1 MKKSGQEEA
10 GEIDLTPM
18 LDVVFILLI
27 FFIVTS
33 VFVTEAGIEVS
44 KPEASTVEDT
54 SGDLI
59 LIAVG
64 AGGDIWIDGDQI
76 DPRFIRSRFELRLA
90 DAPNSAVIIQ
100 ADQNSNNE
108 QVMLILA
115 AAREANIEDVWWFS
129 IHYRDRLLNDVPE
142 PINSEAYQ
150 APALNAP
157 LGRSGG
163 VLRGYC
169 Y

>member
-1 MKKSGQEEA
+1 MKSGIMKKSGQEEA

-76 DPRFIRSRFELRLA
+76 DPRFIRSRVELRLA

-115 AAREANIEDVWWFS
+115 AAREANIEDVS
-129 IHYRDRLLNDVPE
+129 ISAE
-142 PINSEAYQ
+142 
-150 APALNAP
+150 
-157 LGRSGG
+157 G
-163 VLRGYC
+163 
-169 Y
+169 

>member
-1 MKKSGQEEA
+1 MKQRDQEEA

-33 VFVTEAGIEVS
+33 VFVTEAGIDVS
-44 KPEASTVEDT
+44 KPEASTAGDT

-64 AGGDIWIDGDQI
+64 PGGDIWIDGDQI

-100 ADQNSNNE
+100 ADQNANNE
-108 QVMLILA
+108 QVMLILE
-115 AAREANIEDVWWFS
+115 AAREANIEDVRIS
-129 IHYRDRLLNDVPE
+129 A
-142 PINSEAYQ
+142 EA
-150 APALNAP
+150 
-157 LGRSGG
+157 
-163 VLRGYC
+163 
-169 Y
+169 

>member
-1 MKKSGQEEA
+1 M
-10 GEIDLTPM
+10 
-18 LDVVFILLI
+18 
-27 FFIVTS
+27 
-33 VFVTEAGIEVS
+33 TEAGIEVS

-115 AAREANIEDVWWFS
+115 AAREANIEDVS
-129 IHYRDRLLNDVPE
+129 ISAE
-142 PINSEAYQ
+142 
-150 APALNAP
+150 
-157 LGRSGG
+157 G
-163 VLRGYC
+163 
-169 Y
+169 

>member
-54 SGDLI
+54 SGYLI

-115 AAREANIEDVWWFS
+115 AAREANIEDVS
-129 IHYRDRLLNDVPE
+129 ISAE
-142 PINSEAYQ
+142 
-150 APALNAP
+150 
-157 LGRSGG
+157 G
-163 VLRGYC
+163 
-169 Y
+169 

>member
-1 MKKSGQEEA
+1 MKQGLSKRKDDEEA

-33 VFVTEAGIEVS
+33 VFVTEAGIDVS

-54 SGDLI
+54 SGDMI

-64 AGGDIWIDGDQI
+64 PQGDIWIDGDQI
-76 DPRFIRSRFELRLA
+76 DPRFIRERFELRLA

-100 ADQNSNNE
+100 GDESASNE
-108 QVMLILA
+108 QIMLILK
-115 AAREANIEDVWWFS
+115 AAREANI
-129 IHYRDRLLNDVPE
+129 NDVS
-142 PINSEAYQ
+142 ISAEA
-150 APALNAP
+150 
-157 LGRSGG
+157 
-163 VLRGYC
+163 
-169 Y
+169 

>member
-1 MKKSGQEEA
+1 MKSVIMKKSGQEEA

-115 AAREANIEDVWWFS
+115 AAREANIEDVS
-129 IHYRDRLLNDVPE
+129 ISAE
-142 PINSEAYQ
+142 
-150 APALNAP
+150 
-157 LGRSGG
+157 G
-163 VLRGYC
+163 
-169 Y
+169 

>member
-1 MKKSGQEEA
+1 MKSGLMKKNADGEA

-18 LDVVFILLI
+18 LDLVFILLI

-33 VFVTEAGIEVS
+33 VFVTEAGIDVS

-64 AGGDIWIDGDQI
+64 PSGDIWIDGDQI

-90 DAPNSAVIIQ
+90 DAPNSAIIIQ
-100 ADQNSNNE
+100 ADQNANNE
-108 QVMLILA
+108 QVMLILE
-115 AAREANIEDVWWFS
+115 AAREANIEDVS
-129 IHYRDRLLNDVPE
+129 I
-142 PINSEAYQ
+142 SAEA
-150 APALNAP
+150 
-157 LGRSGG
+157 
-163 VLRGYC
+163 
-169 Y
+169 

>member
-1 MKKSGQEEA
+1 MKSGLMKKKAQEEA

-33 VFVTEAGIEVS
+33 VFVTEAGIEVI

-59 LIAVG
+59 LIAIG
-64 AGGDIWIDGDQI
+64 PSGDIWIDGDQI

-90 DAPNSAVIIQ
+90 DAPNSAIVIQ
-100 ADQNSNNE
+100 ADQNADNE
-108 QVMLILA
+108 QVMLILE
-115 AAREANIEDVWWFS
+115 AARDAIIEDVS
-129 IHYRDRLLNDVPE
+129 I
-142 PINSEAYQ
+142 SAEA
-150 APALNAP
+150 
-157 LGRSGG
+157 
-163 VLRGYC
+163 
-169 Y
+169 

>member
-1 MKKSGQEEA
+1 MKTGLMKKAENEEA

-33 VFVTEAGIEVS
+33 VFVKEAGIDVN
-44 KPEASTVEDT
+44 KPEASTALSQ

-59 LIAVG
+59 MIAVG
-64 AGGDIWIDGDQI
+64 FQGDIWIDGEQI

-100 ADQNSNNE
+100 ADQDANNE
-108 QVMLILA
+108 QVLLILE
-115 AAREANIEDVWWFS
+115 AAREASIENVS
-129 IHYRDRLLNDVPE
+129 ISTEV
-142 PINSEAYQ
+142 
-150 APALNAP
+150 
-157 LGRSGG
+157 
-163 VLRGYC
+163 
-169 Y
+169 

>member
-1 MKKSGQEEA
+1 MKSGLMKKSGQEEA

-64 AGGDIWIDGDQI
+64 SGGDIWIDGAQI

-115 AAREANIEDVWWFS
+115 AAREANIEDVS
-129 IHYRDRLLNDVPE
+129 ISAE
-142 PINSEAYQ
+142 
-150 APALNAP
+150 
-157 LGRSGG
+157 G
-163 VLRGYC
+163 
-169 Y
+169 

>member
-1 MKKSGQEEA
+1 MKSGIMKKSGQEEA

-115 AAREANIEDVWWFS
+115 AAREANKEDVS
-129 IHYRDRLLNDVPE
+129 ISAE
-142 PINSEAYQ
+142 
-150 APALNAP
+150 
-157 LGRSGG
+157 G
-163 VLRGYC
+163 
-169 Y
+169 

>member
-1 MKKSGQEEA
+1 MKSGLIKKEGAEEA

-44 KPEASTVEDT
+44 RPEASTADST

-59 LIAVG
+59 LIAIG
-64 AGGDIWIDGDQI
+64 PAGDVWIDGDQI

-90 DAPNSAVIIQ
+90 DAPNSSLIIQ
-100 ADQNSNNE
+100 ADRNASNE
-108 QVMLILA
+108 QELLILK
-115 AAREANIEDVWWFS
+115 AAREANIEDVS
-129 IHYRDRLLNDVPE
+129 IAA
-142 PINSEAYQ
+142 EA
-150 APALNAP
+150 
-157 LGRSGG
+157 
-163 VLRGYC
+163 
-169 Y
+169 

>member
-1 MKKSGQEEA
+1 MNSGLMKKRDQEET

-33 VFVTEAGIEVS
+33 VFVTEAGIEVT

-64 AGGDIWIDGDQI
+64 PAGDIWIDGEQI

-90 DAPNSAVIIQ
+90 DAPNSAIIIQ
-100 ADQNSNNE
+100 ADQNANNE
-108 QVMLILA
+108 QVLIILE
-115 AAREANIEDVWWFS
+115 AAREANIEDVS
-129 IHYRDRLLNDVPE
+129 I
-142 PINSEAYQ
+142 SAEA
-150 APALNAP
+150 
-157 LGRSGG
+157 
-163 VLRGYC
+163 
-169 Y
+169 

>member
-1 MKKSGQEEA
+1 MKSGIMKKKGQDEA

-33 VFVTEAGIEVS
+33 VFVTEARIDVS

-64 AGGDIWIDGDQI
+64 PSGDIWIDGDQI

-100 ADQNSNNE
+100 ADQSSNNE
-108 QVMLILA
+108 QVMLILE
-115 AAREANIEDVWWFS
+115 AAREANIDDVS
-129 IHYRDRLLNDVPE
+129 I
-142 PINSEAYQ
+142 SAEA
-150 APALNAP
+150 
-157 LGRSGG
+157 
-163 VLRGYC
+163 
-169 Y
+169 

>member
-1 MKKSGQEEA
+1 MKSGLMKRKDDEEA

-33 VFVTEAGIEVS
+33 VFVTEAGIEVTR
-44 KPEASTVEDT
+44 PEASTSE
-54 SGDLI
+54 SKKGDLI

-64 AGGDIWIDGDQI
+64 PNGDIWIDGDQV

-100 ADQNSNNE
+100 ADASADNE
-108 QVMLILA
+108 QVMLILG
-115 AAREANIEDVWWFS
+115 AAREANITDVS
-129 IHYRDRLLNDVPE
+129 I
-142 PINSEAYQ
+142 SAEA
-150 APALNAP
+150 
-157 LGRSGG
+157 
-163 VLRGYC
+163 
-169 Y
+169 